1 MIRRRVSLR
10 DDRGVTLVELLV
22 TMVSGMVVLLG
33 IFTITDVATRTSAKV
48 TSRVDADQR
57 ARPVMQRLIDHLH
70 STCLGPNVAP
80 VQAGSSDTSIG
91 FLHQTGAAVSPV
103 PVKRVVTL
111 TAGTLSESVYAVSGG
126 TSPSWTFSSTPSST
140 TELLTKVGS
149 ATVGNP
155 AVNAPL
161 FQYFTYENG
170 QISTTPLPTPLSA
183 IDAARTVQVTVSFS
197 VLPRAAT
204 PNDSK
209 ASLSISDTAYLRF
222 APPSED
228 TSKVSVPC
236 A

>member
-10 DDRGVTLVELLV
+10 DERGVTLVELLV

-33 IFTITDVATRTSAKV
+33 IFAITDVATRTSAKV
-48 TSRVDADQR
+48 ASRVDANQR
-57 ARPVMQRLIDHLH
+57 ARPVLQRLIDQLH
-70 STCLGPNVAP
+70 STCLGPNVVP
-80 VQAGSSDTSIG
+80 VQANSSATSIG
-91 FLHQTGAAVSPV
+91 FLHQTGVAVSPT

-111 TAGTLSESVYAVSGG
+111 NAGTLSESVYAVTSG
-126 TSPSWTFSSTPSST
+126 TSPSWTFSGTPSST
-140 TELLTKVGS
+140 TQLLTKVGS
-149 ATVGNP
+149 ATVGSP
-155 AVNAPL
+155 AVTVPL

-183 IDAARTVQVTVSFS
+183 VDAARTVQVVVSFS

-209 ASLSISDTAYLRF
+209 AAVSVSDTAYLRF
-222 APPSED
+222 SPPSED